1 MHDQPNRPAT
11 GYVFRVERQ
20 RGPQWYLKYRAQGQQ
35 VQKRLGPAWSGKGR
49 PPAGYFTKRTA
60 EAELRK
66 TLGDADRGIGIAP
79 RTGATFADVAE
90 AWYRHGANEGGKR
103 GEPWKPSTKR
113 DYRSALD
120 RHLLPA
126 FGDRRI
132 ETITTATIEAWRADR
147 MANGKLPRRTAQ
159 KLLAILHAIFERA
172 RRSYRL
178 PTNPARDV
186 ERLAIVYR
194 SEDFDFYSPEEVL
207 ALVRAAE
214 TEQDGA
220 IYLCAAFV
228 GLRRGELIA
237 LRWREI
243 DFDASTIRVRASFTY
258 GVLTTPKSGKVRS
271 VPMVDEVA
279 KVLARLSTRERFT
292 GPDDLVFP
300 GVAGGHLDG
309 SALRRRYGQ
318 AQAAAGLR
326 RLRFHDLRH
335 VFGSLAIS
343 RASVVQVQLR
353 SLGSFDSSSSN
364 PGSCS
369 SSVTGSIL
377 RPRRSRLALRT
388 RPRGAS
394 PRRGVAC
401 NAGTGA

>member
-49 PPAGYFTKRTA
+49 PPAGYYTKRTA

-220 IYLCAAFV
+220 IYLTAAFT
-228 GLRRGELIA
+228 GLRMGELLA
-237 LRWREI
+237 LRIRDI
-243 DFDASTIRVRASFTY
+243 DFEAEALRVF
-258 GVLTTPKSGKVRS
+258 RS
-271 VPMVDEVA
+271 VDIREGVGTTKGGRGRTVPMIPEVA
-279 KVLARLSTRERFT
+279 TALARQLQRDRFT
-292 GPDDLVFP
+292 GRDDFAFP
-300 GVAGGHLDG
+300 NEVGRYLDG
-309 SALRRRYGQ
+309 SALRRRYKA
-318 AQAAAGLR
+318 AQKRAELR
-326 RLRFHDLRH
+326 PLRFHDLRH
-335 VFGSLAIS
+335 SFGSIAVTRAESTRELQAWMGHADARTTERYTHYKARTGEARRLAGAFAVKPVLES
-343 RASVVQVQLR
+343 VESADASDR
-353 SLGSFDSSSSN
+353 
-364 PGSCS
+364 
-369 SSVTGSIL
+369 SVT
-377 RPRRSRLALRT
+377 R
-388 RPRGAS
+388 
-394 PRRGVAC
+394 
-401 NAGTGA
+401 